1 MHVQID
7 VSMVLIRKYFAG
19 VVVVLGG
26 VTSYRGLFT
35 YLGNKMTMGLF
46 TILGYLHDHA
56 NFLWSSIVS
65 ASVGDIGNLVTDW
78 ALLPISG
85 LLGRGRSSSFHDNSP
100 LLQDYK
106 VKSTAKN
113 II

>member
-35 YLGNKMTMGLF
+35 YLGKMTMGLF
-46 TILGYLHDHA
+46 TIFGCLHDHTI
-56 NFLWSSIVS
+56 F
-65 ASVGDIGNLVTDW
+65 T
-78 ALLPISG
+78 
-85 LLGRGRSSSFHDNSP
+85 
-100 LLQDYK
+100 
-106 VKSTAKN
+106 
-113 II
+113 